1 MINLPVNVY
10 YRQQADV
17 RRRVIRSHMYARM
30 MTTRELA
37 KAAQMSVSHCYNL
50 IAGVE
55 ISRPGRSRIE
65 AVLGVKIWP
74 KPGEGEPI
82 SECSGVTD
90 EGGGGESGL
99 QHPSNTPPGE
109 SHE

>member
-1 MINLPVNVY
+1 MKIY

-17 RRRVIRSHMYARM
+17 RRRVIRAVMAARM

-37 KAAQMSVSHCYNL
+37 MAANMSVSHCYNL

-82 SECSGVTD
+82 SDHSGVTD
-90 EGGGGESGL
+90 EGGGGATGL
-99 QHPSNTPPGE
+99 QHPSNTPPRE

>member
-1 MINLPVNVY
+1 MNLKMIST
-10 YRQQADV
+10 QC
-17 RRRVIRSHMYARM
+17 
-30 MTTRELA
+30 LA
-37 KAAQMSVSHCYNL
+37 EQSGMSISHCYNL
-50 IAGVE
+50 ISGVKQSSAG
-55 ISRPGRSRIE
+55 RARIE

-82 SECSGVTD
+82 SDHSGITD
-90 EGGGGESGL
+90 EGGGGESCL